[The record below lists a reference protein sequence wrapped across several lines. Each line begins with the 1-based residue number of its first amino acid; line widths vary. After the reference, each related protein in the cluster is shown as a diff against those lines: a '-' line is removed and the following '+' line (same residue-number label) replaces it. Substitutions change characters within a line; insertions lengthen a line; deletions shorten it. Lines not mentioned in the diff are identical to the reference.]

1 MSQYFQAIGQDP
13 IVNLPLYSYSPT
25 VSYFQSAPNGGT
37 TTITSS
43 TNFDSVKGCEFN
55 SNTSVSFN
63 GFDTSTTI
71 CFNLYTISTGTSSSN
86 INTTLLSVGD
96 ISVIADTSNS
106 LLLRVMNQRNAYS
119 SSKSIT
125 INDGWHYITLVI
137 NIVSGVSTVTLYV
150 DAYNKYN
157 PITMT
162 SFPVTQTNIKPITI
176 GRSQYN
182 GYITDLGIFNTA
194 LTDAN
199 VQKLFCTFIKNPKPN
214 VLPTISTDR
223 TYNSMTINASGGS
236 NIKELIIICD
246 KAINGI
252 APGNKL
258 NTNNTNYTANNLV
271 EGNTYNFTVS
281 VLFLCDPVP
290 RICSNPICVVKA
302 VCPVINTSSSTS
314 NQLILNINGN
324 NFSELII
331 KCDNI
336 VGSTPINTKLNTSN
350 SNYSSPILLPGTY
363 NFTVSIKDSLDNVTT
378 CNIITKVVNLICPII
393 DKSSSKSDQLIMSIT
408 GGQFSD
414 LLITCDNT
422 VGNIAPG
429 TKLNTNNSSYSS
441 PILPI
446 GIYNFAINI
455 KDQNGNF
462 TFCRNIYINV
472 GEIVPKNMLLANN
485 LPLLAII
492 LGTMYGF
499 MILCIIARH
508 FGFPK

>member
-1 MSQYFQAIGQDP
+1 
-13 IVNLPLYSYSPT
+13 
-25 VSYFQSAPNGGT
+25 
-37 TTITSS
+37 
-43 TNFDSVKGCEFN
+43 
-55 SNTSVSFN
+55 
-63 GFDTSTTI
+63 
-71 CFNLYTISTGTSSSN
+71 
-86 INTTLLSVGD
+86 
-96 ISVIADTSNS
+96 
-106 LLLRVMNQRNAYS
+106 
-119 SSKSIT
+119 
-125 INDGWHYITLVI
+125 
-137 NIVSGVSTVTLYV
+137 
-150 DAYNKYN
+150 
-157 PITMT
+157 
-162 SFPVTQTNIKPITI
+162 
-176 GRSQYN
+176 
-182 GYITDLGIFNTA
+182 
-194 LTDAN
+194 
-199 VQKLFCTFIKNPKPN
+199 
-214 VLPTISTDR
+214 
-223 TYNSMTINASGGS
+223 MTINASGGS